1 MLLASGGRFPRRSED
16 RLELQTLGAM
26 VESAVGS
33 WQHVAPWSTLSFT
46 KMAIPWRLIY
56 PWLQRFRRTYINPHP
71 KARTPLISTPK
82 HTPILEAGNMS
93 ALTQA
98 AVHRSLLLWDI
109 VREGRSVEGLRDLNR
124 AKRLKVW
131 DGRGGLF
138 VFNT

>member
-1 MLLASGGRFPRRSED
+1 
-16 RLELQTLGAM
+16 
-26 VESAVGS
+26 
-33 WQHVAPWSTLSFT
+33 
-46 KMAIPWRLIY
+46 
-56 PWLQRFRRTYINPHP
+56 
-71 KARTPLISTPK
+71 
-82 HTPILEAGNMS
+82 MS

-124 AKRLKVW
+124 AQRLKVW